1 MQLPPL
7 NKIIND
13 AFIPVF
19 HNSDRFLLLWGG
31 RGSSKSNF
39 AAKKKIYECLTFPYF
54 RDILIRDTYNSVK
67 DSQYQTIKDIIYE
80 WGLQDMFKFTTVP
93 LEIHCVNGN
102 SFLARGCDDVD
113 RIKSIKDPTGAWYE
127 EGNMIRKE
135 DFLTITT
142 SIRTSKAPYLQEI
155 FSFNP
160 EHNEG
165 ELKDFWIYEMFFK
178 DKPDVKM
185 FRSTIS
191 IKMPDNTV
199 LETPYTAHHSTYHDN
214 RWITNGFIAFLE
226 QLKLSDPY
234 YYDVY
239 CLGIWGQKKSINP
252 FAFQYSK
259 DKHEAPVQRQQGR
272 QIFVS
277 MDFNISPMA
286 VTYWHIWEDTKGHHA
301 HCFDEETI
309 ENANVHKWCD
319 LMKLKYPEALP
330 LCKITGDAMG
340 KERNMAERDN
350 ASNYELIRRSLNLRN
365 TQIELHGNPTHENSR
380 SEVNYVLFY
389 HPDFKINPVS
399 CPNTSR
405 DMQSVECDAHGGI
418 IKKKRS
424 DINQRAD
431 HLDTVRYCINSFMR
445 DWIRRH
451 QKTNAGR

>member
-1 MQLPPL
+1 MCHIVASLLFPPPAAPPYRTSLVTLSSRYFHATEYTDAVIDETPEVTRKAKEIVSTRIRYKLDEFGLVPKLLMTCNPSPGWVKEDYICDDMGVPVELPP
-7 NKIIND
+7 NK
-13 AFIPVF
+13 
-19 HNSDRFLLLWGG
+19 
-31 RGSSKSNF
+31 
-39 AAKKKIYECLTFPYF
+39 
-54 RDILIRDTYNSVK
+54 
-67 DSQYQTIKDIIYE
+67 
-80 WGLQDMFKFTTVP
+80 KFVRA
-93 LEIHCVNGN
+93 I
-102 SFLARGCDDVD
+102 
-113 RIKSIKDPTGAWYE
+113 
-127 EGNMIRKE
+127 
-135 DFLTITT
+135 
-142 SIRTSKAPYLQEI
+142 
-155 FSFNP
+155 
-160 EHNEG
+160 
-165 ELKDFWIYEMFFK
+165 
-178 DKPDVKM
+178 
-185 FRSTIS
+185 
-191 IKMPDNTV
+191 
-199 LETPYTAHHSTYHDN
+199 
-214 RWITNGFIAFLE
+214 
-226 QLKLSDPY
+226 LSDNPNEEFRRLY
-234 YYDVY
+234 ESQLESMSSEYDKQRLLYGNWNVRDNI
-239 CLGIWGQKKSINP
+239 LNP